1 MFARFFPSVV
11 QFLDPH
17 KERCR
22 FRLALIRSRGRLG
35 LVGREL
41 FCWCEVDLEKL
52 SRSRSWDLS
61 KYTNVI
67 AEGPYPNSPNFW
79 MPLTSLRPLVLT
91 TTQEILRRRQVDL
104 SRVHAVVIR
113 VESEF
118 DVGVCEIVPQR
129 LRKFHLVLSSPKE
142 IKPRSLPKSLTH
154 LTLGRAYKG
163 SLKPRA
169 LPTHLK
175 SLSFGFRFNQSLH
188 LNVLPPHLES
198 LTFGE
203 EYNKPIE
210 CGVLPR
216 SLKKLEFGY
225 WYDQPI
231 RSGVLPSGLQVLTL
245 GEWYNQPLDGTVLP
259 PKLRILRLG
268 LYYSH
273 PLEKLRPGLATVSF
287 GHSQGSC
294 NIPDCLP
301 KGVRDL
307 LRVRYSRCCRGGLLA
322 DPVNFRPFFSPDDRK
337 QLQSSTRR
345 HSRAGSKTVGFEV
358 DAFEEGSVKPTPNR
372 VPFYVNS
379 DLRWRISVACLRLK
393 LTHWGAGEEALTPRS
408 MFASVSSVTADDL
421 LDSLCHANDYVN
433 AIIAQ
438 PVRIEKSKEEQLLQV
453 RLAVVADSKRSD
465 PVFSDEL
472 TCIILDG
479 IDAGLSPTSS
489 RGERPRAKSSPSPTS
504 KFKIEIFRC
513 DENQTQQSKTSR
525 TLQTSQSPALSRRL
539 IRTPTPAAQ
548 DSSPGL
554 TAISGRRDL
563 SAASSQ
569 ESSASPVRQRNRR
582 YALSPP
588 PMTPEELREA
598 SRSARR
604 DRSASSHRWAARA
617 ISHAD
622 TVRTSVDSAE
632 DTPAISWGESRS
644 SRKRT
649 LLTALRR
656 RVQSSQ

>member
-1 MFARFFPSVV
+1 
-11 QFLDPH
+11 
-17 KERCR
+17 
-22 FRLALIRSRGRLG
+22 
-35 LVGREL
+35 
-41 FCWCEVDLEKL
+41 
-52 SRSRSWDLS
+52 
-61 KYTNVI
+61 
-67 AEGPYPNSPNFW
+67 
-79 MPLTSLRPLVLT
+79 MPITSIRPLVLT
-91 TTQEILRRRQVDL
+91 TTQEILRKKQVDL
-104 SRVHAVVIR
+104 SRVHAVIIK
-113 VESEF
+113 VESEL
-118 DVGVCEIVPQR
+118 DLGVSEIVPQR

-142 IKPRSLPKSLTH
+142 IKPRSLPKNLTH
-154 LTLGRAYKG
+154 LSLGRAYKG

-175 SLSFGFRFNQSLH
+175 SLSFGFRFNQSLY
-188 LNVLPPHLES
+188 LNVLPPNLES

-231 RSGVLPSGLQVLTL
+231 RTGVLPSGLQVLTL
-245 GEWYNQPLDGTVLP
+245 GEWYNQSLDGAALP
-259 PKLRILRLG
+259 SKLRILRLG

-273 PLEKLRPGLATVSF
+273 PLGKLRSGLSTVSF

-307 LRVRYSRCCRGGLLA
+307 LQVRYSRCSRGGLPA

-345 HSRAGSKTVGFEV
+345 HSRAGSKTVGFDFNYVE
-358 DAFEEGSVKPTPNR
+358 DITATPAPNR
-372 VPFYVNS
+372 VPFYVS
-379 DLRWRISVACLRLK
+379 EDLRQRISVASLRLK
-393 LTHWGAGEEALTPRS
+393 LTHWGAGEEALSPRS
-408 MFASVSSVTADDL
+408 MFASVSSVTAEDL
-421 LDSLCHANDYVN
+421 LDSLSDANDYVN
-433 AIIAQ
+433 AIVAQ
-438 PVRIEKSKEEQLLQV
+438 PLRVERSKEDQLLQV

-472 TCIILDG
+472 TSIILDG
-479 IDAGLSPTSS
+479 IDAGLAPSPS
-489 RGERPRAKSSPSPTS
+489 RRDRPRAKSSPPSPTS
-504 KFKIEIFRC
+504 KFKIEISRC
-513 DENQTQQSKTSR
+513 DENKTPQPSKTSR
-525 TLQTSQSPALSRRL
+525 ALPSVQSQAQSQAMSRRL
-539 IRTPTPAAQ
+539 IRTPTPAATSSLASQ
-548 DSSPGL
+548 DSSPCLTTPSRRGCGL
-554 TAISGRRDL
+554 SP
-563 SAASSQ
+563 ASSQ
-569 ESSASPVRQRNRR
+569 ESSGPAPQRHRR

-588 PMTPEELREA
+588 PMTQEELREA

-604 DRSASSHRWAARA
+604 DRSASSHRWAARTTSQA
-617 ISHAD
+617 EPA
-622 TVRTSVDSAE
+622 RTSVDSAE
-632 DTPAISWGESRS
+632 DATAMSWAESRS